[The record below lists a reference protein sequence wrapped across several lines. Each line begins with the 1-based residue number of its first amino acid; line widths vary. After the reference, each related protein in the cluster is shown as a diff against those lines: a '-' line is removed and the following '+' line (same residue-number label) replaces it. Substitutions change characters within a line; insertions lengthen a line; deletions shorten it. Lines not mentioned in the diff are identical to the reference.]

1 MLQDERPVYFASK
14 ALTEAQRGYVP
25 IELESLAV
33 VWAMEK
39 FHHFHYANHIL
50 ETDQKLLETILSR
63 SLNQAT
69 PCLAKDTDKNI
80 SLQLYSQVPSWTKKS
95 TGSCLLRV
103 GGLQDSI
110 KLPKLSVY
118 QITSQLNAR
127 SGSLQQIREATQA
140 DDTLAILKYT
150 IQQGW
155 PSSIKEVPSEIQPF
169 WTFHKELT
177 IEDGL
182 VLKGTRIVIPSR
194 KQDDILKLIHEGH
207 LGLTKCKLRAKEA
220 VYWPGLNEQLEK
232 LILNCPKFS

>member
-1 MLQDERPVYFASK
+1 MSIKGLGACLLQDERPVYFASK
-14 ALTEAQRGYVP
+14 VLTEVQRGYEV

-33 VWAMEK
+33 AWAMER
-39 FHHFHYANHIL
+39 FYHFLYANHFIL
-50 ETDQKLLETILSR
+50 ETDQKPLETILSR

-69 PCLAKDTDKNI
+69 PHLQRILIRTFPYNLTVRYLPGLKNQLTDCL
-80 SLQLYSQVPSWTKKS
+80 
-95 TGSCLLRV
+95 SCV

-127 SGSLQQIREATQA
+127 SDSLQQIREATQA

-150 IQQGW
+150 IQQGL

-177 IEDGL
+177 IEDCL
-182 VLKGTRIVIPSR
+182 VLK
-194 KQDDILKLIHEGH
+194 
-207 LGLTKCKLRAKEA
+207 
-220 VYWPGLNEQLEK
+220 
-232 LILNCPKFS
+232 